1 MLENQAMTL
10 FSLVDAFGFIASIM
24 TLVAF
29 AQRSMLPM
37 RVAAIAA
44 NIFFI
49 AYGALGPYYPVLSL
63 HLVLLPLNLRR
74 FVEQAGASKTTLID
88 LWRQASE
95 ESTKVEG
102 ALHPVSQEPERI

>member
-1 MLENQAMTL
+1 MLH
-10 FSLVDAFGFIASIM
+10 FSLVDDFGFVASIM

-49 AYGALGPYYPVLSL
+49 AYGALGLYYPVLSL

-74 FVEQAGASKTTLID
+74 FVEQAVSSKTTLID
-88 LWRQASE
+88 LWRQTAEDGSG
-95 ESTKVEG
+95 VQG
-102 ALHPVSQEPERI
+102 ALHEPSHS

>member
-1 MLENQAMTL
+1 MPH

-63 HLVLLPLNLRR
+63 HLVLLPLNLQS
-74 FVEQAGASKTTLID
+74 FVEQSVASKATLID
-88 LWRQASE
+88 LWRQTADDG
-95 ESTKVEG
+95 TRVQG
-102 ALHPVSQEPERI
+102 ALHEPSHS

>member
-1 MLENQAMTL
+1 MLS
-10 FSLVDAFGFIASIM
+10 FSLVDTLGFIASIM

-49 AYGALGPYYPVLSL
+49 AYGAMGPYYPVLTL

-74 FVEQAGASKTTLID
+74 FVEQSVSSKTTLID
-88 LWRQASE
+88 LWRQTTEDS
-95 ESTKVEG
+95 SDVRG
-102 ALHPVSQEPERI
+102 ALHEPSHS

>member
-1 MLENQAMTL
+1 MSH
-10 FSLVDAFGFIASIM
+10 FSLVDAFGFVASIM

-44 NIFFI
+44 NVFFI

-88 LWRQASE
+88 LWRQAAE
-95 ESTKVEG
+95 ESTHVTG
-102 ALHPVSQEPERI
+102 APHPVSQEPSHI

>member
-1 MLENQAMTL
+1 MPH
-10 FSLVDAFGFIASIM
+10 FSLVDVLGFVASIM

-49 AYGALGPYYPVLSL
+49 AYGAMGPYYPVLSL

-102 ALHPVSQEPERI
+102 ALHSVNHEPSRS

>member
-1 MLENQAMTL
+1 MLH

-37 RVAAIAA
+37 RVVAIAA

-74 FVEQAGASKTTLID
+74 LIEQAVTSQATLID
-88 LWRQASE
+88 LWKKAAD
-95 ESTKVEG
+95 EG
-102 ALHPVSQEPERI
+102 TRVTGAPHSVGQEPWHS

>member
-1 MLENQAMTL
+1 MPH
-10 FSLVDAFGFIASIM
+10 FSLVDAFGFVASIM

-74 FVEQAGASKTTLID
+74 LIEQAVTSQATLID
-88 LWRQASE
+88 LWKQAAD
-95 ESTKVEG
+95 ESTSVEG
-102 ALHPVSQEPERI
+102 ALHPMSHEPSRS

>member
-1 MLENQAMTL
+1 MSH
-10 FSLVDAFGFIASIM
+10 FSLVDAFGFVASIM

-74 FVEQAGASKTTLID
+74 LIEQAGASKITLID
-88 LWRQASE
+88 LWKQAAE
-95 ESTKVEG
+95 EGSRVTG
-102 ALHPVSQEPERI
+102 APHPVGQEPSHS